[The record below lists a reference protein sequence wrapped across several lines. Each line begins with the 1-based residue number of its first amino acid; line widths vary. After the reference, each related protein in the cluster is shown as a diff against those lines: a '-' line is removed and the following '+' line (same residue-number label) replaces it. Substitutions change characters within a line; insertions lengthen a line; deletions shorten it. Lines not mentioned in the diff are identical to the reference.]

1 VVNVWGMVCGILIIC
16 VCLMND
22 YTSLE
27 KKIIKLIPYNYL
39 LKGNL
44 RGLEKESLRI
54 TDQATISPLPHNKKL
69 GSTLTHPYLTTD
81 YAEPQLEFV
90 TPPFSSNQAV
100 LKFLEELH
108 QWVYQNSEELLW
120 SASMPCRLNGEESIP
135 IAQYGTSNQGLFKTT
150 YRRGLGYRYGKMM
163 QAISGVHFNF
173 SISDELWQTIQT
185 MYKNNEPLQHF
196 KSKHYF
202 GLIRN
207 MQRFGWIVP
216 YLFGASPAVDKSFLE
231 EKRHR
236 KLQHFDEDTYF
247 LPYATSLRLGDIGY
261 NNKKNNKSGVKLN
274 YDSVKT
280 YAKGLQEAV
289 SKSCPFYEDIGVL
302 INGEYR
308 QLNTYILQIENEYYS
323 TIRAKQFLQK
333 DEKLYQALQR
343 DGVAYIE
350 LRSLDVNP
358 YYPVGISEEQLSF
371 LEILM
376 FFCLLLES
384 PFLTS
389 QEREEIDWNQ
399 NQTAHQGRD
408 PSLLL
413 RRCGETQLLRTWAS
427 EICNAMRCVAEWM
440 DMIDSKGFFIQT
452 LEKQLEIIHNT
463 YQTPSAKILEDMR
476 QHHESFSEF
485 AYRLSK
491 QHYQTLQMQPSNPLQ
506 MQNFEELAHQSL
518 IDQQTL
524 EKDALPFD
532 VYLKNYFNFS
542 EI

>member
-1 VVNVWGMVCGILIIC
+1 
-16 VCLMND
+16 MND
-22 YTSLE
+22 YASLE
-27 KKIIKLIPYNYL
+27 KKIIKLMPYAHL

-44 RGLEKESLRI
+44 RGLEKECLRI
-54 TDQATISPLPHNKKL
+54 TDQATISQLPHNKKL

-135 IAQYGTSNQGLFKTT
+135 IAQYGTSNQGFFKTV

-163 QAISGVHFNF
+163 QAISGVHFNY
-173 SISDELWQTIQT
+173 SISDDIWKVLKDIDQNYDGIQEKDF
-185 MYKNNEPLQHF
+185 KN
-196 KSKHYF
+196 KHYF

-207 MQRFGWIVP
+207 MQRFGWLVP

-274 YDSVKT
+274 YDSVET

-289 SKSCPFYEDIGVL
+289 SKSCPFYEEIGVL

-308 QLNTYILQIENEYYS
+308 QLNTSILQIENEYYS
-323 TIRAKQFLQK
+323 TLRAKQFLRK
-333 DEKLYQALQR
+333 GEKLYQALQR

-358 YYPVGISEEQLSF
+358 YYPIGISEEQLRF

-376 FFCLLLES
+376 LFCLLLES
-384 PFLTS
+384 PFLTF

-408 PSLLL
+408 PSLFL

-427 EICNAMRCVAEWM
+427 EICNAMRCVAEWL
-440 DMIDSKGFFIQT
+440 DMIDSKGFYVQT
-452 LEKQLEIIHNT
+452 LEKHLEMVHNT
-463 YQTPSAKILEDMR
+463 DQLPSAKMLDEMR
-476 QHHESFSEF
+476 QHHESFREF
-485 AYRLSK
+485 AHRLSK
-491 QHYQTLQMQPSNPLQ
+491 QHYQTLQTQPTNISQ
-506 MQNFEELAHQSL
+506 MQTFEQLAQQSL
-518 IDQQTL
+518 IDQQKL
-524 EKDALPFD
+524 EMDKLPFD
-532 VYLKNYFNFS
+532 IYLKNYFNTHEKS
-542 EI
+542 

>member
-1 VVNVWGMVCGILIIC
+1 MCGTFFIS
-16 VCLMND
+16 VRLMND
-22 YTSLE
+22 YFSLE
-27 KKIIKLIPYNYL
+27 KKLIKLMPYSHL

-44 RGLEKESLRI
+44 RGLEKECLRI
-54 TDQATISPLPHNKKL
+54 SDQATISPLPHSKKL

-90 TPPFSSNQAV
+90 TPPFSSNQDV
-100 LKFLEELH
+100 LTFLDQLH

-120 SASMPCRLNGEESIP
+120 SSSMPCRLNGEESIP
-135 IAQYGTSNQGLFKTT
+135 IAQYGSSNQGLFKTV

-173 SISDELWQTIQT
+173 SISNELWQALQIIYQ
-185 MYKNNEPLQHF
+185 NNDSLSHF
-196 KSKHYF
+196 KSEHYF

-207 MQRFGWIVP
+207 MQRFGWLVP

-274 YDSVKT
+274 YDSVET
-280 YAKGLQEAV
+280 YAKGLKEAI
-289 SKSCPFYEDIGVL
+289 SKSCPFYENIGVL
-302 INGEYR
+302 INDEYR
-308 QLNTYILQIENEYYS
+308 QLNTSILQIENEYYS
-323 TIRAKQFLQK
+323 TIRAKQILHK
-333 DEKLYQALQR
+333 GEKLYQGLQR

-358 YYPVGISEEQLSF
+358 YYPVGISEEQLGF

-376 FFCLLLES
+376 MFCLLLES
-384 PFLTS
+384 SFLTP

-427 EICNAMRCVAEWM
+427 ELCNAMRGVAEWM
-440 DMIDSKGFFIQT
+440 DRVDSKGFYAKT
-452 LEKQLEIIHNT
+452 LEKQLEIIHNAE
-463 YQTPSAKILEDMR
+463 QTPSAKILEDMQ
-476 QHHESFSEF
+476 QHHESFAEF

-491 QHYQTLQMQPSNPLQ
+491 QHRETLQNQPTNDLQMQYFNQ
-506 MQNFEELAHQSL
+506 LAQQSL
-518 IDQQTL
+518 LDQAQL
-524 EKDALPFD
+524 ETDSLPFE
-532 VYLKNYFNFS
+532 VYLNNYFTQRPT
-542 EI
+542 

>member
-1 VVNVWGMVCGILIIC
+1 
-16 VCLMND
+16 MND
-22 YTSLE
+22 YSILE
-27 KKIIKLIPYNYL
+27 KKIIKLMPYADL
-39 LKGNL
+39 LKNNL

-54 TDQATISPLPHNKKL
+54 TDQATISPFPHNKKL

-108 QWVYQNSEELLW
+108 QWVYQNSEELVW

-135 IAQYGTSNQGLFKTT
+135 IAQYGTSNQGLFKTV

-173 SISDELWQTIQT
+173 SIADDLFPILQTLDQNAN
-185 MYKNNEPLQHF
+185 KNTL
-196 KSKHYF
+196 YF

-207 MQRFGWIVP
+207 MQRFGWLIP

-274 YDSVKT
+274 YDSVET
-280 YAKGLQEAV
+280 YAKGLKHAI
-289 SKSCPFYEDIGVL
+289 SKSCPFYEEIGIL
-302 INGEYR
+302 IHDEYR
-308 QLNTYILQIENEYYS
+308 QLNTSILQIENEYYS
-323 TIRAKQFLQK
+323 TIRAKQLLQK
-333 DEKLYQALQR
+333 GEKLYQALQR

-358 YYPVGISEEQLSF
+358 YYPVGISEEQLAF
-371 LEILM
+371 LEIFML
-376 FFCLLLES
+376 FCLLLES
-384 PFLTS
+384 PFLTE

-413 RRCGETQLLRTWAS
+413 RRNGETQLLRTWAS
-427 EICNAMRCVAEWM
+427 ELCNAMRSVAEWL
-440 DMIDSKGFFIQT
+440 DMIDFKGFYTQT
-452 LEKQLEIIHNT
+452 LEKQLEIVHNAE
-463 YQTPSAKILEDMR
+463 QTPSAKILEDMQ
-476 QHHESFSEF
+476 QHHESFREF

-491 QHYQTLQMQPSNPLQ
+491 QHRETLNLKPTNDLQMQT
-506 MQNFEELAHQSL
+506 FEKFAQQSL

-524 EKDALPFD
+524 EKDTLPFD
-532 VYLKNYFNFS
+532 VYLKNYFNFES
-542 EI
+542 